1 MLVDCRVDI
10 GMSKAKVWFEELRPP
25 FLILS
30 IVFAVLGIMVALK
43 DGYFNPLYAA
53 LTLVGIA
60 ALHAAANV
68 LNDYFDYRSGI
79 DIETERTPFSGGSG
93 ILTSGK
99 MTPKGVLVEGLVLL
113 LLGLGIGLYFIYVS
127 AFNPILIL
135 LIVFAGAGI
144 WLYSPI
150 ISHIGF
156 GEVLVGL
163 CFGPLLILGV
173 YFVQASILSLET
185 GLLGLIT
192 GILTAAVLYVNEFP
206 DTRADVKFGRYHV
219 VARLGKEKAA
229 RILKYIFASAYIVL
243 VISTAASLIPL
254 TALIGLATIPH
265 ARIAYKVLI
274 AKYNDNIQMIPAMA
288 STVKTAIFTGV
299 LLIVAYII
307 VWVASLL
314 GF

>member
-43 DGYFNPLYAA
+43 DGYFNPLYAV

-144 WLYSPI
+144 VLYSPT